1 MGIKKLSYLLLLLL
15 LPISCN
21 ADNHAF
27 KTASEEVLFKNF
39 ALSICL
45 GMAYTDLSKKFTNQA
60 SSAANGYREYSHI
73 SLEAYEEARAVV
85 KKWLK
90 KDYKSKQG
98 GQIQLMKCID
108 LYNHSDLRNIFAKY
122 NPCKSPDSWLD
133 RKEFN
138 KSCK

>member
-1 MGIKKLSYLLLLLL
+1 MGTKKLSYLLFLFI

-21 ADNHAF
+21 AEKHSF
-27 KTASEEVLFKNF
+27 KSASEETLFKNF
-39 ALSICL
+39 TLSICL
-45 GMAYTDLSKKFTNQA
+45 GMAYKDASKEFVQQV

-73 SLEAYEEARAVV
+73 SLEAYEESRTVI

-90 KDYKSKQG
+90 KNYESKQG
-98 GQIQLMKCID
+98 GQVQLMKCID
-108 LYNHSDLRNIFAKY
+108 LYNHSELHNIFLKY

-133 RKEFN
+133 RNEFN